1 MKIKLA
7 IYATSL
13 LTFIGGGGTLS
24 ANENETTK
32 LDPITVTSANL
43 YETDITNISK
53 PVTVIDQEDIQTK
66 NPTSIIEIM
75 KNTPGV
81 GFSRAGS
88 LGGQLVMRGFNSN
101 DLKIPMSINGERFRG
116 RNTLEYNIIDPSR
129 VEKIEIIRGPAAAI
143 YGSEAMAGMVN
154 VVMKKSDVDFSNDF
168 KFKPIIQ
175 NVTYESVNNLK
186 GTRIEAQGS
195 GYGVDVLVGASYK
208 EADDYN
214 TPEGKAL
221 NSNFRTKAID
231 GSIGYSFNENSR
243 LGFNFKISETE
254 AHRAGGLGSAPGMYA
269 PLGKQV
275 YLSERPI
282 KERYFGITYD
292 LSPNIKNI
300 KKIHSSVY
308 RRTLWTDVVSTKY
321 PNPTS
326 VQEIHRY
333 VVGPVMHGGKFH
345 IITKPI
351 FNTVFTTGVDF
362 YLQDWKG
369 AEQETRGTG
378 TVASVARKKV
388 ESNSTQNN
396 FGTFLLAEN
405 NPTDWLV
412 LSANVRYDYYKTKND
427 ANVITIPALTE
438 KIKQNKETSDDII
451 TYAFGTVLKPTDW
464 INFSFNYGTSYRTPT
479 VNELFGYGRYG
490 SGYMVPNPELKPEK
504 SDTIDFSTRLF
515 FENLTASATIYKSKY
530 KNLIASKDITFLGTT
545 SRQRFNIG
553 KATVEG
559 LEFDLNYALTN
570 NLFLT
575 FNGAYTK
582 GTDEVDNKPI
592 KYIAPFVSNLGLR
605 YDGNNFY
612 VSGHAKYSKS
622 KTRIDKSAER
632 ETSGYVVYDLYAGVE
647 LRKMFDY
654 FDKTTLRFGIENI
667 FNKKYVDA
675 TTREDISSPKSL
687 SNPLLEP
694 GRNFKISL
702 TTRF

>member
-1 MKIKLA
+1 MKVKLA

-13 LTFIGGGGTLS
+13 LTFIGGTLN
-24 ANENETTK
+24 ANENETTTR
-32 LDPITVTSANL
+32 LQPITVTSTNL
-43 YETDITNISK
+43 YETDIANISK
-53 PVTVIDQEDIQTK
+53 PVSVIDEEDIKMK
-66 NPTSIIEIM
+66 NPTNIIEIM
-75 KNTPGV
+75 KNTAGV

-116 RNTLEYNIIDPSR
+116 RNTLEYNIIDPAR

-154 VVMKKSDVDFSNDF
+154 VVMKKSEIDFSNDF

-186 GTRIEAQGS
+186 GTRIEAQGA
-195 GYGVDVLVGASYK
+195 GYGIDVLIGASYK

-214 TPEGKAL
+214 TQEGKAL
-221 NSNFRTKAID
+221 NSNFKTKAID
-231 GSIGYSFNENSR
+231 GSIGYSFNEKSR

-269 PLGKQV
+269 PIGKQV

-282 KERYFGITYD
+282 KEKYFGLTYD
-292 LSPNIKNI
+292 LNPNIKSI
-300 KKIHSSVY
+300 EKMHSSVY

-321 PNPTS
+321 PNPDS
-326 VQEIHRY
+326 VQEVHRY
-333 VVGPVMHGGKFH
+333 VVGPVMYGGKLH
-345 IITKPI
+345 LISKPI
-351 FNTVFTTGVDF
+351 LSTVLTAGIDF
-362 YLQDWKG
+362 YLQNWEG
-369 AEQETRGTG
+369 AEQEIKGKG
-378 TVASVARKKV
+378 TVTSVARKKV
-388 ESNSTQNN
+388 ESNSKQNN
-396 FGTFLLAEN
+396 FGTFILMEN
-405 NPTDWLV
+405 SPTNWLV
-412 LSANVRYDYYKTKND
+412 LSSNLRYDYYKTKND
-427 ANVITIPALTE
+427 ANIITIPALAE

-451 TYAFGTVLKPTDW
+451 TYAIGAVLKPKDW

-490 SGYMVPNPELKPEK
+490 AGYMIPNPELNPEK
-504 SDTIDFSTRLF
+504 SNTIDFTTRLF

-530 KNLIASKDITFLGTT
+530 KNLITTKEITFLDTT

-575 FNGAYTK
+575 YNGAYTK
-582 GTDEVDNKPI
+582 GTDEISNKPI
-592 KYIAPFVSNLGLR
+592 KYIAPFVSNLALR

-612 VSGHAKYSKS
+612 VSGHTKYSKA
-622 KTRIDKSAER
+622 KTRIDTSAER
-632 ETSGYVVYDLYAGVE
+632 KTSAYVVYDVYAGIE
-647 LRKMFDY
+647 LKKIFNY

-675 TTREDISSPKSL
+675 TTREDIRSPKSL

-702 TTRF
+702 ATRF